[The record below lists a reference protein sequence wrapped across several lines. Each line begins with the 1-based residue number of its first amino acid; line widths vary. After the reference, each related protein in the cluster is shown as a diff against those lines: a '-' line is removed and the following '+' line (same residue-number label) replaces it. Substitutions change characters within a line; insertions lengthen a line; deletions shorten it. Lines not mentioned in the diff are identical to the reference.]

1 MYYMSVSSENLNSV
15 SIISNKSFIS
25 QSNLLP
31 LLATPTWFARIA
43 IQGIP
48 SDKSGTKSV
57 ILIATGSNGICF
69 IGLSLLPLYGYRYR
83 VEEKAQSAL
92 LIFVRQERKNAS
104 HVGGEIPF
112 AELEFAETPAP
123 MYSTHVLRAIS
134 ETKSLGQLNTV

>member
-31 LLATPTWFARIA
+31 LLTTPTWFARIA

-69 IGLSLLPLYGYRYR
+69 IGLSLLPLYGYRYH
-83 VEEKAQSAL
+83 VEEKSFL
-92 LIFVRQERKNAS
+92 STFV
-104 HVGGEIPF
+104 I
-112 AELEFAETPAP
+112 T
-123 MYSTHVLRAIS
+123 LRISAIS
-134 ETKSLGQLNTV
+134 LFSKAGDANLLRCAHKDSKEC